1 MLLTEANGRYA
12 LLAMGLGFS
21 VGSGVRVYG
30 GGRGLGVSVGK
41 GPVRYSTRL
50 GGGSRSSSGR
60 TSAAAYEREVR
71 AAERMEEVQAVLDL
85 DNQLVEMCH
94 VHREEFEPAQKPG
107 LPGAQ
112 PVDPREVKARLEA
125 EAVEG
130 IGMLKFGE
138 RRAAKTAARERL
150 DEEVVAEEERR
161 AKQAAGTQQAWD
173 EFWGKLQAND
183 AEAVLPALERA
194 FEDNEAPAAAV
205 SCRDGRVD
213 VVMRWSQLDDV
224 VSERKAAV
232 TPTGKPTIKKRSKS
246 ERYELYLETLC
257 SHALVTAKEAFA
269 VAPKIERVGLAV
281 VRATTDPARG
291 DDVVEPV
298 LLGLVSREDLE
309 RIHWT
314 NINATAALLCSAEGR
329 IGFKGKGANKTLYGL
344 DLSDDP
350 DEREFIA
357 QVAGGLGARVPGKGV
372 AGVQLPVRVVV
383 G

>member
-1 MLLTEANGRYA
+1 
-12 LLAMGLGFS
+12 
-21 VGSGVRVYG
+21 VKVYG

-41 GPVRYSTRL
+41 GPVRYSTQL
-50 GGGSRSSSGR
+50 VGGSRGRSGSGR
-60 TSAAAYEREVR
+60 TSAAAYERQVR

-85 DNQLVEMCH
+85 DNRLVEMCQ
-94 VHREEFEPAQKPG
+94 VHREDFEPAEKPVLG
-107 LPGAQ
+107 GPE
-112 PVDPREVKARLEA
+112 PVDRREVKARLEL

-130 IGMLKFGE
+130 IGMLKLGE
-138 RRAAKTAARERL
+138 RRAAKKAARERL
-150 DEEVVAEEERR
+150 GEELVAEEERR
-161 AKQAAGTQQAWD
+161 AKRAVETQRAWD
-173 EFWGKLQAND
+173 EFWEKLQAN
-183 AEAVLPALERA
+183 EPGAVLPALEQA
-194 FEDNEAPAAAV
+194 FEDNDAPAAAV

-246 ERYELYLETLC
+246 DRYELYLETLC

-269 VAPKIERVGLAV
+269 VAPRVEKVGLAV

-309 RIHWT
+309 RIHWDS
-314 NINATAALLCSAEGR
+314 INATAALLGCGEGK
-329 IGFKGKGANKTLYGL
+329 IGFKGKGASKALYGL

-357 QVAGGLGARVPGKGV
+357 QVADGLEARVPDEGV
-372 AGVQLPVRVVV
+372 AGVQLPVRIML